1 MSQGLFDFT
10 LFTRNATLLKHLID
24 QGSDQS
30 SYFYF
35 LVPLITIAL
44 IVQVLIYAS
53 KASKTQK
60 ITWFF
65 QGTSGVLQLIMAKW
79 NFNQKGGKTTL
90 NKLNNVSVILV
101 FITSALNVI
110 INIFAIPDSKPN
122 KLDWF
127 VIFLIIFIQYWHKRQ
142 LNWNNGGNGRRMA
155 TSILTI
161 LNQKNSFLDCLRNKM
176 NVWKLDSHDLINGDS
191 TRTAWVGPWVGQRK
205 VKVSQRAKTMHG
217 VRAWCVSENRM
228 IFV

>member
-35 LVPLITIAL
+35 LVPLIAIAL

-53 KASKTQK
+53 KASKTQE

-122 KLDWF
+122 KLD
-127 VIFLIIFIQYWHKRQ
+127 
-142 LNWNNGGNGRRMA
+142 
-155 TSILTI
+155 
-161 LNQKNSFLDCLRNKM
+161 
-176 NVWKLDSHDLINGDS
+176 
-191 TRTAWVGPWVGQRK
+191 
-205 VKVSQRAKTMHG
+205 
-217 VRAWCVSENRM
+217 
-228 IFV
+228 

>member
-35 LVPLITIAL
+35 LVPLIAIAL

-53 KASKTQK
+53 EASETQTF
-60 ITWFF
+60 TWFF
-65 QGTSGVLQLIMAKW
+65 QGISGVLQLIMAKW

-122 KLDWF
+122 KLD
-127 VIFLIIFIQYWHKRQ
+127 
-142 LNWNNGGNGRRMA
+142 
-155 TSILTI
+155 
-161 LNQKNSFLDCLRNKM
+161 
-176 NVWKLDSHDLINGDS
+176 
-191 TRTAWVGPWVGQRK
+191 
-205 VKVSQRAKTMHG
+205 
-217 VRAWCVSENRM
+217 
-228 IFV
+228 

>member
-122 KLDWF
+122 KLD
-127 VIFLIIFIQYWHKRQ
+127 
-142 LNWNNGGNGRRMA
+142 
-155 TSILTI
+155 
-161 LNQKNSFLDCLRNKM
+161 
-176 NVWKLDSHDLINGDS
+176 
-191 TRTAWVGPWVGQRK
+191 
-205 VKVSQRAKTMHG
+205 
-217 VRAWCVSENRM
+217 
-228 IFV
+228 